1 LKQLAFLFL
10 LVFLCKFSFAQT
22 FNSDSANRV
31 IRIIEDDRIVV
42 SAKDSFK
49 IVVGNPLIIKQGNT
63 IFKADSVYIDERVGK
78 KFMEAFGRVYI
89 NESDSVITK
98 AGYIKYY
105 TEKKVAELK
114 KDVSIKSKGGTFI
127 GNEVEYDLN
136 TKMATYKNG
145 GKIISKK
152 SVLTSKAGQYFSN
165 SKDALFTNDVVL
177 KGPDNNITTDSL
189 YYNSDTEIAN
199 FVTYTKIVDYKKKR
213 TVETTRGYYD
223 AKKGKAVFTERTQI
237 NDNGRT
243 LVGDRMDLDDKA
255 KTLLI
260 EGRGKVKDSSR
271 TIIGEYIFA
280 DDIAKKLKVQGKG
293 FIEDTVKK
301 ETISGDLIEIDEKNQ
316 LLHIERN
323 GVYKNEK
330 EGIVL
335 TGNLIDSD
343 GKTGRSLATGKPVAI
358 VKQENDSIYI
368 AADTLFSGKIIGTTK
383 IRTDSITKMTYLD
396 TLKNKDVKDTTYRY
410 LEAFHHV
417 RIFSDSAQG
426 VCDSLYYSDIDSVF
440 RMYDDPV
447 VWNDKSQITGDTIYL
462 FTENKKAK
470 RAEVFEKGFVIN
482 IVEDKFYNQIRA
494 TKITTYF
501 KEGSLDSL
509 YAKGSAEIIFYIQD
523 EDKAYVGVDKSS
535 ADVIIAYF
543 ENKEIYKIKWLNKYD
558 AVTTPMKDVNHNTLR
573 LRNFKLQLDRRP
585 KNKFELFF

>member
-1 LKQLAFLFL
+1 MKQLAFLFSCI
-10 LVFLCKFSFAQT
+10 VLCKASFAQT
-22 FNSDSANRV
+22 FNSDSAS
-31 IRIIEDDRIVV
+31 RIIKILDNNRIVV
-42 SAKDSFK
+42 NNKDSFK
-49 IVVGNPLIIKQGNT
+49 IVVGTPLIIKQGNT
-63 IFKADSVYIDERVGK
+63 IFKADSVYIDERIGK
-78 KFMEAFGRVYI
+78 KFMEAFGKVYI
-89 NESDSVITK
+89 NESDSVITN
-98 AGYIKYY
+98 AGYLKYY
-105 TEKKVAELK
+105 TEKRVAELK
-114 KDVSIKSKGGTFI
+114 NGVSIKSKGGTFI

-136 TKMATYKNG
+136 SKMATYKNG

-152 SVLTSKAGQYFSN
+152 SVLTSKQGQYFSN

-177 KGPDNNITTDSL
+177 KSPDNNIITDTL

-199 FVTYTKIVDYKKKR
+199 FVTYTKIIDYKKKR

-243 LVGDRMDLDDKA
+243 IVGDRMDLDDKT
-255 KTLLI
+255 KTLLV
-260 EGRGKVKDSSR
+260 EGRGKIKDSSR

-301 ETISGDLIEIDEKNQ
+301 ETISGELIEIDEKNQ
-316 LLHIERN
+316 LMHIERN

-335 TGNLIDSD
+335 TGNLIDAD

-368 AADTLFSGKIIGTTK
+368 AADTLFSGKIVGTTK
-383 IRTDSITKMTYLD
+383 IRTDSITKMTYVD
-396 TLKNKDVKDTTYRY
+396 TLKNKDVKDSSYRY

-440 RMYDDPV
+440 RMYYDPI

-482 IVEDKFYNQIRA
+482 IVDNKFYNQIRA
-494 TKITTYF
+494 TRITSYF
-501 KEGSLDSL
+501 KEGNLDSL

-535 ADVIIAYF
+535 ADVIISYF

-558 AVTTPMKDVNHNTLR
+558 AVTTPMKDVNHSTLR

-585 KNKFELFF
+585 KSKFELFF